1 MSQKNRTSL
10 SNINPETRKGR
21 APVKFL
27 NEAMAQR
34 KLEMN
39 AIRTMPVLK
48 AKLKTMIEKILKR
61 HRQMSGEN
69 CSALFSLDISYGMKV
84 ILRSKNQNHI
94 VMVEGWCISNLDL
107 T

>member
-1 MSQKNRTSL
+1 MGTFLSQKNRTSL

-39 AIRTMPVLK
+39 AIVNPEMK
-48 AKLKTMIEKILKR
+48 SKLKTMIEKDLKEAPTDDRGELLRAVQFR
-61 HRQMSGEN
+61 HK
-69 CSALFSLDISYGMKV
+69 LW
-84 ILRSKNQNHI
+84 H
-94 VMVEGWCISNLDL
+94 EGHKKQKPKPYRDDGRVVYI
-107 T
+107 